1 MHASH
6 GNKNG
11 AQCYFNASI
20 VIFSFQCSCN
30 SCNHPEKRRIEN
42 KRLEGIATY
51 LIHHLTIHISSLD
64 LNTTRECSNL
74 FLQVFNQFSTTM
86 PSQRKPSQSVF
97 NLRAALGVGNKTQT
111 GGRGNGAAA
120 LRIQKYNNRTD
131 RDNVDRIKKK
141 KNEKYTSSKVRASV
155 RSANAPK
162 PTESGSKG
170 IRQTLVCASCLRGPS
185 GPSDPFCNVRQ
196 VVFVR

>member
-1 MHASH
+1 
-6 GNKNG
+6 
-11 AQCYFNASI
+11 
-20 VIFSFQCSCN
+20 
-30 SCNHPEKRRIEN
+30 
-42 KRLEGIATY
+42 
-51 LIHHLTIHISSLD
+51 
-64 LNTTRECSNL
+64 
-74 FLQVFNQFSTTM
+74 M

-196 VVFVR
+196 VVFVRWARTFRHCISYISAGGLRKVLFCYFHRGMILLVGFNYLNRHPQ